1 MFCYQCEQTDRTD
14 SPDRPN
20 LLTFGCSATK
30 GNCGKDATTAALQD
44 VLVYVNLGVGQYAQK
59 ARELG
64 APDPAFAARASF
76 DLFTTLTNV
85 NFNATRFMAMIAEA
99 VGVRDAAK
107 RAYEAAARAAGVE
120 PQILSGAARFEPAT
134 TISGVVAQAAEVG
147 VDAGLATLG
156 PDVVGLRN
164 LNLYGLKGVCAYAH
178 HAHALG
184 YRTDET
190 DAGIESALAFLAG
203 EPADADAL
211 LAHAL
216 ELGSLNFAVMA
227 MLDGANTGSFGS
239 PVPTPVRVTPVVGK
253 AILVSG
259 HDLHDLARILEAT
272 EGTGINVYTH
282 GELLPAHGYPELHR
296 YGHLVGN
303 YGGAWQDQQRDFTA
317 FPGPIVMTSNCLI
330 EPQPAY
336 RNRIFTLGPVGW
348 PGIRHLD
355 NSDLSLVIK
364 AAQSLPGFTTEVPA
378 ETVTTGFGR
387 DAVLS
392 VADTVIQAVKDGA
405 IKRFLLIG
413 GCDGA
418 APGRN
423 YYADVADHAP
433 ADTVLM
439 TLGCNKYRFN
449 THEFGEIGGIP
460 RLLDIGQCNDS
471 YSAVQIAL
479 ALADAFD
486 CGVNDLP
493 LSLFVSWFEQKAA
506 AVLLTLLSLGIRNIR
521 LGPTLPAFLTP
532 AVVDILV
539 ETFALKPIGDPA
551 QDLADAMAGH

>member
-1 MFCYQCEQTDRTD
+1 MFCYQCEQTDRTPA
-14 SPDRPN
+14 PDRPN
-20 LLTFGCSATK
+20 LLSFGCASTK

-44 VLVYVNLGVGQYAQK
+44 VLVEVDLGIGQYAQK
-59 ARELG
+59 LRELG
-64 APDPAFAARASF
+64 APEPRFAAHAAF

-99 VGVRDAAK
+99 VGVREQA
-107 RAYEAAARAAGVE
+107 REAYEAAARAAGRE
-120 PQILSGAARFEPAT
+120 PEILTGAAQFEPAT
-134 TISGVVAQAAEVG
+134 KISEVVEQAKRVG
-147 VDAGLATLG
+147 VDADLDTLG
-156 PDVVGLRN
+156 ADIVGLRN

-184 YRTDET
+184 YRTDDT
-190 DAGIESALAFLAG
+190 DAGIENGLAFLAAG
-203 EPADADAL
+203 PSDAEDL
-211 LAHAL
+211 LGHAL
-216 ELGSLNFAVMA
+216 ELGSVNLKVMA
-227 MLDGANTGSFGS
+227 MLDAANTGSFGT

-253 AILVSG
+253 AVLVSG
-259 HDLHDLARILEAT
+259 HDLHDLAKILEAT

-282 GELLPAHGYPELHR
+282 GEMLPAHGYPELHR
-296 YGHLVGN
+296 YSHLAGN

-348 PGIRHLD
+348 PGVRHLD
-355 NSDLSLVIK
+355 SNDLSLVVK
-364 AAQSLPGFTTEVPA
+364 AAQQLPGFTEEVPA
-378 ETVTTGFGR
+378 ETVTTGFGHG
-387 DAVLS
+387 AVLS
-392 VADTVIQAVKDGA
+392 VADTVIEAVKSGD

-423 YYADVADHAP
+423 YYTDVADHAP
-433 ADTVLM
+433 DDTILM

-449 THEFGEIGGIP
+449 SHEFGEIGGIP
-460 RLLDIGQCNDS
+460 RLLDVGQCNDS
-471 YSAVQIAL
+471 YSAIQIAL

-532 AVVDILV
+532 AVVDVLV
-539 ETFALKPIGDPA
+539 EKFALKPIGDPA
-551 QDLADAMAGH
+551 EDLAAAMAGA

>member
-1 MFCYQCEQTDRTD
+1 MFCYQCEQTDHTAD
-14 SPDRPN
+14 PNRPN
-20 LLTFGCSATK
+20 LLSFGCASQK

-44 VLVYVNLGVGQYAQK
+44 VLIHVDLGIGQYAEKLRQ
-59 ARELG
+59 LG
-64 APDPAFAARASF
+64 APDPQFAAHASF

-85 NFNATRFMAMIAEA
+85 NFNTTRFMSLIADA
-99 VGVRDAAK
+99 VAVREQA
-107 RAYEAAARAAGVE
+107 RRSYETAARAAGKE
-120 PQILSGAARFEPAT
+120 PETLSGPAQFVPGGT
-134 TISGVVAQAAEVG
+134 VAEVLAQAPAVG
-147 VDAGLATLG
+147 VDADLDTLG

-178 HAHALG
+178 HAHVLG
-184 YRTDET
+184 YHTDDT
-190 DAGIESALAFLAG
+190 DAGIESALAVLANP
-203 EPADADAL
+203 PADAEAL

-216 ELGSLNFAVMA
+216 ELGSINYKVME
-227 MLDGANTGSFGS
+227 MLDAANTGSFGT

-259 HDLHDLARILEAT
+259 HDLGDLKKILEAT

-282 GELLPAHGYPELHR
+282 GEMLPAHGYPGLHQHA
-296 YGHLVGN
+296 HLVGN
-303 YGGAWQDQQRDFTA
+303 YGGAWQDQQRDFAA

-336 RNRIFTLGPVGW
+336 RNRIFTSGPVGW
-348 PGIRHLD
+348 PGVRHLD
-355 NSDLSLVIK
+355 TADLSLVVK
-364 AAQSLPGFTTEVPA
+364 AAQALPGFTTEVPA

-387 DAVLS
+387 DAVLG

-405 IKRFLLIG
+405 ISRFLLIG

-423 YYADVADHAP
+423 YYADVADRAP
-433 ADTVLM
+433 DDTVLL

-449 THEFGEIGGIP
+449 THDFGEIGGIP
-460 RLLDIGQCNDS
+460 RLLDVGQCNDS

-532 AVVDILV
+532 ALVDILV
-539 ETFALKPIGDPA
+539 EKFALKPIGDPA
-551 QDLADAMAGH
+551 QDLADAMAGA

>member
-14 SPDRPN
+14 SPGRPN
-20 LLTFGCSATK
+20 LLASGCASTK

-44 VLVYVNLGVGQYAQK
+44 VLVHINLGIGQYAQK
-59 ARELG
+59 ARLFG
-64 APDPAFAARASF
+64 ASDPRFAAHASF

-85 NFNATRFMAMIAEA
+85 NFNPTRFMGLIAAA
-99 VGVRDAAK
+99 VDMRDQAK
-107 RAYEAAARAAGVE
+107 LAYENAAQAAGVE
-120 PQILSGAARFEPAT
+120 AETLRGPAQFVPAT
-134 TISGVVAQAAEVG
+134 TISEVVAQAAAVG
-147 VDAGLATLG
+147 VDADLAVLG
-156 PDVVGLRN
+156 PTVVGLRN

-190 DAGIESALAFLAG
+190 DAGIESALAFLAAA
-203 EPADADAL
+203 PTDPDAL
-211 LAHAL
+211 LTHAL
-216 ELGSLNFAVMA
+216 ELGSVNLNVME

-239 PVPTPVRVTPVVGK
+239 PVPTSVRITPVIGK

-259 HDLHDLARILEAT
+259 HDLHDLQKILAAT
-272 EGTGINVYTH
+272 EDIGINVYTH
-282 GELLPAHGYPELHR
+282 GEMLPAHGYPGLHA

-336 RNRIFTLGPVGW
+336 RNRIFTTGPVGW
-348 PGIRHLD
+348 PGTRHLD
-355 NSDLSLVIK
+355 TADLSLVIK
-364 AAQSLPGFTTEVPA
+364 AARSLPGFTTEVPS
-378 ETVTTGFGR
+378 ETITTGFAR
-387 DAVLS
+387 EAVLS
-392 VADTVIQAVKDGA
+392 VVDTVIEAVKDGA

-418 APGRN
+418 APGRS
-423 YYADVADHAP
+423 YYADVADQAP
-433 ADTVLM
+433 ADTVLL
-439 TLGCNKYRFN
+439 TLGCNKYRFH
-449 THEFGEIGGIP
+449 THEFGEVAGLP
-460 RLLDIGQCNDS
+460 RLLDLGQCNDS

-479 ALADAFD
+479 ALAKAFD
-486 CGVNDLP
+486 CEVNDLP

-532 AVVDILV
+532 AVVDVLV
-539 ETFALKPIGDPA
+539 ERFALKPIGDPA
-551 QDLADAMAGH
+551 QDLAAAMAGA

>member
-1 MFCYQCEQTDRTD
+1 MFCYQCEQTDRT
-14 SPDRPN
+14 PQPGRPN
-20 LLTFGCSATK
+20 LLSFGCSSAK

-44 VLVYVNLGVGQYAQK
+44 VLVYVDQGIGQYAQK
-59 ARELG
+59 LRELG
-64 APDPAFAARASF
+64 AADPQYAAHASF

-85 NFNATRFMAMIAEA
+85 NFNATRFMQLIAEA
-99 VGVRDAAK
+99 VAVRDRAK
-107 RAYEAAARAAGVE
+107 EAYEAAARAAGKE
-120 PQILSGAARFEPAT
+120 PETLTGPAQFEPAAK
-134 TISGVVAQAAEVG
+134 ISEVVEQAKAVG
-147 VDAGLATLG
+147 VDADLDTLG
-156 PDVVGLRN
+156 ADIIGLRN

-184 YRTDET
+184 YRTDDT
-190 DAGIESALAFLAG
+190 DAGIENGLAFLASG
-203 EPADADAL
+203 PSDLDAL
-211 LAHAL
+211 LGHAL
-216 ELGSLNFAVMA
+216 ELGAVNLKVME
-227 MLDGANTGSFGS
+227 MLDGANTGSFGT

-259 HDLHDLARILEAT
+259 HDLHDLDKILQAT
-272 EGTGINVYTH
+272 AGTGINVYTH

-296 YGHLVGN
+296 YPHLAGN

-348 PGIRHLD
+348 PGVRHLD
-355 NSDLSLVIK
+355 NDDLSLVIK
-364 AAQSLPGFTTEVPA
+364 AAQSLPGFTEEVPA
-378 ETVTTGFGR
+378 ETVTTGFGHG
-387 DAVLS
+387 AVLS
-392 VADTVIQAVKDGA
+392 VADTVIEAVKAGD
-405 IKRFLLIG
+405 ITRFLLIG

-423 YYADVADHAP
+423 YYTDVADNAP
-433 ADTVLM
+433 DSTVLM

-449 THEFGEIGGIP
+449 DHEFGEIGGIP
-460 RLLDIGQCNDS
+460 RLLDVGQCNDS
-471 YSAVQIAL
+471 YSAIQIAL
-479 ALADAFD
+479 ALADAFE

-506 AVLLTLLSLGIRNIR
+506 AVLLTLLHLGIRNIR

-532 AVVDILV
+532 AAVDILV
-539 ETFALKPIGDPA
+539 EKFALKPIGDPA
-551 QDLADAMAGH
+551 EDLAAALAGA